1 MGYICIMKKTKKKP
15 KGFNRPDDPYWNP
28 DEEPEDE
35 REMLPVINETLLQSF
50 VDEWQPE
57 DDERLDDVR
66 AIGIGELRELL
77 QIYRT
82 FDCKSPDPLPYYIA
96 RLESHGFRIRVSFDG
111 DQSILVRK
119 RNRKF

>member
-1 MGYICIMKKTKKKP
+1 MGYICIMKKKSKQKKFK
-15 KGFNRPDDPYWNP
+15 RPDDPYWNP
-28 DEEPEDE
+28 DEEPADKEE
-35 REMLPVINETLLQSF
+35 ALPVINETLLQSF

-57 DDERLDDVR
+57 DNERLNDVR

-111 DQSILVRK
+111 EQSILVRK
-119 RNRKF
+119 RNTKF